1 MNIVR
6 RKLAAILV
14 PLGLIVLVVGTSVP
28 ASAASDS
35 KGTHGQDTTTTTVPS
50 PGGPAKPLSLNW

>member
-6 RKLAAILV
+6 RKLATILV

-35 KGTHGQDTTTTTVPS
+35 KASHGHDTTTTVPS
-50 PGGPAKPLSLNW
+50 PVGPAKPLSLNW